1 MFRRHPCTR
10 PLGNKCMFLSSKSR
24 AGQWHA
30 TTMTQQLKPCFQAAK
45 MLIIHG
51 LITIQYS
58 SWQLHLD
65 TGALTFFVFFLVS
78 DAPLRC
84 RGRCREA
91 KKTVACPALLKRGKE
106 NKFSPSKRKVTL
118 GPIELFY
125 NSINQSI
132 RPLLTPR
139 SIIKITDMRCT
150 VQYSIYII

>member
-1 MFRRHPCTR
+1 MYVFIFKKQSWAMACD
-10 PLGNKCMFLSSKSR
+10 NND
-24 AGQWHA
+24 A
-30 TTMTQQLKPCFQAAK
+30 TTETLFSGSKNVDY
-45 MLIIHG
+45 G

-106 NKFSPSKRKVTL
+106 NKFSQSKRKVTL

-150 VQYSIYII
+150 VQYSI

>member
-1 MFRRHPCTR
+1 MV
-10 PLGNKCMFLSSKSR
+10 LSSKSR

-30 TTMTQQLKPCFQAAK
+30 TTMTQQLKPCSQVAK
-45 MLIIHG
+45 MLIMA
-51 LITIQYS
+51 LLLYS
-58 SWQLHLD
+58 IRRD

-106 NKFSPSKRKVTL
+106 NKFSQSKRKVTL